1 MTFHD
6 PVEPPTRSLGVILG
20 SHHHHRSD
28 MLIVAP
34 LREHL
39 TLISGSID
47 FGDVLDIRYAERRQV
62 ANLPCPS
69 VLVGKPSADELVV
82 FSARRIIK
90 NRDSLRDAALHEI
103 RRFERPRAAGIK
115 R

>member
-1 MTFHD
+1 MTFHN
-6 PVEPPTRSLGVILG
+6 PVEHPTRSLGVIRG
-20 SHHHHRSD
+20 GHHHHRSD

-39 TLISGSID
+39 TLISRSVD
-47 FGDVLDIRYAERRQV
+47 FGDVHDIRYAERRQF

-69 VLVGKPSADELVV
+69 ILVGKPSADELVA
-82 FSARRIIK
+82 FSARRLIK

-103 RRFERPRAAGIK
+103 RRFERPSAPGIK